1 MSAHWT
7 TKTLGDCLEKVVDN
21 RGKTP
26 PLSAERTPYPMV
38 EINAVVGSVKSPNL
52 DVVKKFVTEE
62 TYNSWFRAGHPQ
74 YGDILFST
82 VGSIAEVVI
91 VKSEICCIAQN
102 LIGLRAKNALL
113 DHDYLYYFLA
123 NPKTK
128 SLLLSLDISSVQ
140 PSIKVP
146 HLLAIEISYPNL
158 GAQKRIAE
166 LLASLDDRI
175 ALLSETNATLEAI
188 AQALFKS
195 WFVDF
200 DPVHAR
206 ARGEQP
212 AGLAP
217 EVAALF
223 PDSFEESALGLVPN
237 GWCWRTMDDVSTVG
251 IGKTPPRKEPQWF
264 SENLDDVP
272 WVSIKDMGTAGVF
285 INNTSEFLTPASIDR
300 FNVRVVPDNT
310 VLLSFKLTVGRLSIT
325 DGEMVTNE
333 AIAHFK
339 LGEDSPLS
347 SAYIYLAL
355 RQFNFESLSSTSS
368 IAEAVNSKTVRAIP
382 ILVPSPSLV
391 TMFNDYANPI
401 FNRIKLLEKQAQTLA
416 NLRDTLLPRLI
427 SGQLRLPEAEAM
439 VEGAS

>member
-1 MSAHWT
+1 MRSEWLEVRLGDHVDACLGKMLDVKKNKGTPEPYLGNSNVRWGTFDLVNLAEMRFEPHEEERYGLLSGDLIVCEGGEPGRCAIWT
-7 TKTLGDCLEKVVDN
+7 GTNSPRMKIQKALHRIRPKGNLNNYFLYYWFCYAAKAGLLEQHFTGTTIKHLTGKAIAALKIPLPPIEFQMALVDVLKTLDDC
-21 RGKTP
+21 
-26 PLSAERTPYPMV
+26 
-38 EINAVVGSVKSPNL
+38 
-52 DVVKKFVTEE
+52 
-62 TYNSWFRAGHPQ
+62 
-74 YGDILFST
+74 
-82 VGSIAEVVI
+82 
-91 VKSEICCIAQN
+91 
-102 LIGLRAKNALL
+102 
-113 DHDYLYYFLA
+113 
-123 NPKTK
+123 
-128 SLLLSLDISSVQ
+128 
-140 PSIKVP
+140 
-146 HLLAIEISYPNL
+146 
-158 GAQKRIAE
+158 
-166 LLASLDDRI
+166 I
-175 ALLSETNATLEAI
+175 ALLRETNATLEAI
-188 AQALFKS
+188 VQALFKS

-427 SGQLRLPEAEAM
+427 SGQLRLPDAEQQLKDLA
-439 VEGAS
+439 V

>member
-1 MSAHWT
+1 MRSEWPEVRLGDHVDACLGKMLDVKKNKGTPEPYLGNSNVRWGTFDLVNLAEMRFEPHEEERYGLLSGDLIVCEGGEPGRCAIWT
-7 TKTLGDCLEKVVDN
+7 GTNSPRMKIQKALHRIRPKGNLNNYFLYYWFCYAAKAGLLEQHFTGTTIKHLTGKAIAALKIPLPPIEFQMALVDVLKTLDDC
-21 RGKTP
+21 
-26 PLSAERTPYPMV
+26 
-38 EINAVVGSVKSPNL
+38 
-52 DVVKKFVTEE
+52 
-62 TYNSWFRAGHPQ
+62 
-74 YGDILFST
+74 
-82 VGSIAEVVI
+82 
-91 VKSEICCIAQN
+91 
-102 LIGLRAKNALL
+102 
-113 DHDYLYYFLA
+113 
-123 NPKTK
+123 
-128 SLLLSLDISSVQ
+128 
-140 PSIKVP
+140 
-146 HLLAIEISYPNL
+146 
-158 GAQKRIAE
+158 
-166 LLASLDDRI
+166 I
-175 ALLSETNATLEAI
+175 ALLRETNATLEAI
-188 AQALFKS
+188 VQALFKS

-427 SGQLRLPEAEAM
+427 SGQLRLPDAEQQLKDLA
-439 VEGAS
+439 V

>member
-166 LLASLDDRI
+166 LLA
-175 ALLSETNATLEAI
+175 
-188 AQALFKS
+188 K
-195 WFVDF
+195 
-200 DPVHAR
+200 
-206 ARGEQP
+206 
-212 AGLAP
+212 
-217 EVAALF
+217 
-223 PDSFEESALGLVPN
+223 
-237 GWCWRTMDDVSTVG
+237 
-251 IGKTPPRKEPQWF
+251 
-264 SENLDDVP
+264 
-272 WVSIKDMGTAGVF
+272 
-285 INNTSEFLTPASIDR
+285 
-300 FNVRVVPDNT
+300 
-310 VLLSFKLTVGRLSIT
+310 
-325 DGEMVTNE
+325 
-333 AIAHFK
+333 
-339 LGEDSPLS
+339 
-347 SAYIYLAL
+347 
-355 RQFNFESLSSTSS
+355 
-368 IAEAVNSKTVRAIP
+368 
-382 ILVPSPSLV
+382 
-391 TMFNDYANPI
+391 
-401 FNRIKLLEKQAQTLA
+401 
-416 NLRDTLLPRLI
+416 
-427 SGQLRLPEAEAM
+427 
-439 VEGAS
+439 

>member
-223 PDSFEESALGLVPN
+223 PDCFEESALGKIPKGWKLMQFGEFIDRQSVGKKYDQKSALEEGSVPILDQGKSGVIGFHNNKPSVCASLVSPVVVFANHTCYMRLITFDFSAIQNVLPFIGKGVDTVWAFYATKDRVKFSEYKGHWPEFVIQKTIVPN
-237 GWCWRTMDDVSTVG
+237 QELTEIFRNMVDPLICSMR
-251 IGKTPPRKEPQWF
+251 
-264 SENLDDVP
+264 
-272 WVSIKDMGTAGVF
+272 
-285 INNTSEFLTPASIDR
+285 NNEL
-300 FNVRVVPDNT
+300 
-310 VLLSFKLTVGRLSIT
+310 
-325 DGEMVTNE
+325 
-333 AIAHFK
+333 
-339 LGEDSPLS
+339 
-347 SAYIYLAL
+347 
-355 RQFNFESLSSTSS
+355 
-368 IAEAVNSKTVRAIP
+368 
-382 ILVPSPSLV
+382 
-391 TMFNDYANPI
+391 
-401 FNRIKLLEKQAQTLA
+401 QAQTLA